1 MMTVNEVSRITGV
14 SIRALQYYD
23 SIGLLK
29 PANYTDSGYRLYDDT
44 SLEKLGQILLFRE
57 LEFSLKALKQQIK
70 MLELKKEHIENL
82 IEFARQIKRKGADK
96 MDFKAFNTKKQDE
109 YAETA
114 RKQWGESK
122 EYREFEEKQKGK
134 TDIQKSDITK
144 RFMLIFA
151 EFGDLRGKD
160 PGSAEVQ
167 QQVKKLQ
174 SFITQHYYKCSN
186 EILAEL
192 GKMYVSDPKFTESI
206 DNYGGDGTAEFTAE
220 TIKIYCKK

>member
-1 MMTVNEVSRITGV
+1 MRIRSFTSR
-14 SIRALQYYD
+14 
-23 SIGLLK
+23 LK
-29 PANYTDSGYRLYDDT
+29 RFWKKT
-44 SLEKLGQILLFRE
+44 SR
-57 LEFSLKALKQQIK
+57 
-70 MLELKKEHIENL
+70 NV
-82 IEFARQIKRKGADK
+82 
-96 MDFKAFNTKKQDE
+96 T
-109 YAETA
+109 YAAEW
-114 RKQWGESK
+114 Q
-122 EYREFEEKQKGK
+122 QKGNIK
-134 TDIQKSDITK
+134 VKYKNKHTPAGIMFC
-144 RFMLIFA
+144 RAGVCFMLIFA

>member
-1 MMTVNEVSRITGV
+1 MFCRAGV
-14 SIRALQYYD
+14 C
-23 SIGLLK
+23 
-29 PANYTDSGYRLYDDT
+29 
-44 SLEKLGQILLFRE
+44 
-57 LEFSLKALKQQIK
+57 
-70 MLELKKEHIENL
+70 
-82 IEFARQIKRKGADK
+82 
-96 MDFKAFNTKKQDE
+96 
-109 YAETA
+109 
-114 RKQWGESK
+114 
-122 EYREFEEKQKGK
+122 
-134 TDIQKSDITK
+134 
-144 RFMLIFA
+144 FMLIFA

-192 GKMYVSDPKFTESI
+192 GKMYVSDPKFIESI